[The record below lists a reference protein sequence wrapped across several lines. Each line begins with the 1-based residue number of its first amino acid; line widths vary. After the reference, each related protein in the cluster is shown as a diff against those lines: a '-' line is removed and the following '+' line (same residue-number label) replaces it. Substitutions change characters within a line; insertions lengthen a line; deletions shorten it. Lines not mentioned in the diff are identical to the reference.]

1 MILQVKSQNV
11 SMHTRVCACVRQGE
25 GAGGEAWGIL
35 YARQKNN
42 MRSRLSCRIPR
53 TLGVTRTYE

>member
-11 SMHTRVCACVRQGE
+11 CMHTCVCACVGQGE

-42 MRSRLSCRIPR
+42 MHSRLSCRISR
-53 TLGVTRTYE
+53 TLGVIRTCE